1 MEELRLDPGAY
12 TGSYKLIG
20 GRLSLDLVN
29 TISWPN
35 TERRHDWLTTPANVS
50 MWLEAVGL
58 PPTDMDQS
66 DLTDVGA
73 IRSAVTEML
82 RPLAHNSRPTP
93 AAGQRFN
100 RLLTEAQTRRFIDPV
115 NLTWTSKPP
124 RRASDLLDPV
134 LLDAADLI
142 TDKNHDRLKHCPS
155 CDWLFQDHTR
165 NGRRRWC
172 DMADCGSRAK
182 ARSYYHRTK
191 TERPSPIN

>member
-1 MEELRLDPGAY
+1 MFMEKLRLDPGDY

-20 GRLSLDLVN
+20 GRLSLDFVN

-35 TERRHDWLTTPANVS
+35 TDRQHDWLTIPDNLS

-58 PPTDMDQS
+58 PPTEADQS
-66 DLTDVGA
+66 ELTNVRT
-73 IRSAVTEML
+73 IRSTVTEML
-82 RPLAHNSRPTP
+82 RPLAHNHRPTP
-93 AAGQRFN
+93 TAGERFN
-100 RLLTEAQTRRFIDPV
+100 RQLTRAQARRRIDPV

-124 RRASDLLDPV
+124 QRTSDLLDPV

-142 TDKNHDRLKHCPS
+142 TAINHDRLKHCPS
-155 CDWLFQDHTR
+155 CDWLFEDQTR

-182 ARSYYHRTK
+182 ARSYYHRNK
-191 TERPSPIN
+191 T

>member
-1 MEELRLDPGAY
+1 MKALRLDPADY

-35 TERRHDWLTTPANVS
+35 TDRGHDWLTTPANLS

-58 PPTDMDQS
+58 PPAEADQS
-66 DLTDVGA
+66 DLTDVSA
-73 IRSAVTEML
+73 IRNAVTEML
-82 RPLAHNSRPTP
+82 HPLAHHNQPTP

-100 RLLTEAQTRRFIDPV
+100 RLLSPAQARRRIDPV
-115 NLTWTSKPP
+115 NLTWTWKPP
-124 RRASDLLDPV
+124 RRASHLLDPV
-134 LLDAADLI
+134 LVDAADLI
-142 TDKNHDRLKHCPS
+142 TADNRDRLKHCPS
-155 CDWLFQDHTR
+155 CDWLFQDQTR

-182 ARSYYHRTK
+182 AHSYYHRNN
-191 TERPSPIN
+191 RVHR